1 MTSAA
6 PGAHPDPEEVDALL
20 DPAGGDAGVA
30 AHVAGC
36 AVCTGVRDD
45 LAQVRALLAEQ
56 ARHVP
61 AEPADLG
68 ARIAAAL
75 AAEPPLTAPS
85 TAPGGSSWAAAA
97 PAGPPAGPPPGGGQ
111 VRDLEAH
118 RRRRRRA
125 TTWFAAAASV
135 AVVAV
140 GGSLLLPGLLER
152 SGDSATGAAEDSSAG
167 GAPPPAAQPSV
178 DPSDVDRGGGS
189 SVQGGGG
196 VVEVS
201 GTDYTASSLPR
212 QAAALLAA
220 APGDGGQEWSEAPD
234 ADAALERLRALP
246 DCLTA
251 LGFGSVTR
259 AVDLATYEGEPAT
272 VVVLDEPGDDL
283 VVVVPAG
290 CGAGDDRLLGSAP
303 LP

>member
-36 AVCTGVRDD
+36 PVCGRVRDD
-45 LAQVRALLAEQ
+45 LVHVRALLGEQ

-75 AAEPPLTAPS
+75 AAEPPLP
-85 TAPGGSSWAAAA
+85 AAA
-97 PAGPPAGPPPGGGQ
+97 GTGQ
-111 VRDLEAH
+111 VADLDAH

-135 AVVAV
+135 AVVAL
-140 GGSLLLPGLLER
+140 GGALLPGLLD
-152 SGDSATGAAEDSSAG
+152 GGADSTVGAAEYAG
-167 GAPPPAAQPSV
+167 ADTEPPAAARSSAPM
-178 DPSDVDRGGGS
+178 PSDLAPSDLAPSDLERGES

-196 VVEVS
+196 GVVDAS
-201 GTDYTASSLPR
+201 GTDYTAADLAT
-212 QAAALLAA
+212 QAARLLTRVPDGSAEDPA
-220 APGDGGQEWSEAPD
+220 DAPE

-246 DCLTA
+246 ACLTA
-251 LGFGSVTR
+251 LGLNTTTT

-272 VVVLDEPGDDL
+272 VVVLEDRGADL
-283 VVVVPAG
+283 VVVVPAT
-290 CGAGDDRLLGSAP
+290 CGTEDYRVLDSAS